1 MAPIS
6 GYVIPIINQKPGYLH
21 FNWHFYVK
29 EVIDTFCLWHYVSET
44 VPIPYLYKLTPLF
57 IDFSKTNH
65 STFQLKARSFEWKVP
80 FLSQDFLEVD
90 SFHFL
95 RFFYKNAFLFLFYIK
110 TIRTIPGQDRK
121 KTFFKMGIPGLF
133 FFISYFEYSWQ

>member
-1 MAPIS
+1 MESAI
-6 GYVIPIINQKPGYLH
+6 
-21 FNWHFYVK
+21 F
-29 EVIDTFCLWHYVSET
+29 
-44 VPIPYLYKLTPLF
+44 
-57 IDFSKTNH
+57 
-65 STFQLKARSFEWKVP
+65 
-80 FLSQDFLEVD
+80 SQDFLEVD

-95 RFFYKNAFLFLFYIK
+95 RFFYKNAFLFLFYIQ